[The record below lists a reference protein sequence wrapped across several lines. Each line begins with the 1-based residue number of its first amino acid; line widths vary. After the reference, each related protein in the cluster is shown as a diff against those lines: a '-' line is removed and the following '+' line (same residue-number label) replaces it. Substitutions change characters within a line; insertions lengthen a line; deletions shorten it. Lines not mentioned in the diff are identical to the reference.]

1 MMPQFKIGSIL
12 RFKEHFQMYLNL
24 APSIKISGV
33 QIQNLPISGMEI
45 EGA

>member
-12 RFKEHFQMYLNL
+12 RFKKHFQMYLHL
-24 APSIKISGV
+24 ARSIIISGV
-33 QIQNLPISGMEI
+33 RIQNLPVSGMEI